1 VAAGS
6 VRRKV
11 IVLPDLGGD
20 QSVAG
25 TDVGHDLPGHDLCVV
40 QDTLAQRQEKLQALL
55 ALLRVIAVASM
66 EQLGGPLINGVVLSH
81 RPKSPGSPT
90 IGCYLEVGC
99 DGTDIRGRI

>member
-1 VAAGS
+1 LAAIS
-6 VRRKV
+6 
-11 IVLPDLGGD
+11 P
-20 QSVAG
+20 SPAPTSG
-25 TDVGHDLPGHDLCVV
+25 TISPGTICAFV

-66 EQLGGPLINGVVLSH
+66 EQLAGPLIDGVVLSH